1 MQEIVYYIEEM
12 PDRSLKFVQHL
23 CYAHTYKAA
32 GARGIK
38 PFRLPFFCHDL
49 YGAAVSR
56 GLKPFFKYD
65 EDVNGAIKMH
75 AGLPRGRLA
84 KQTACVFTDSGGYK

>member
-12 PDRSLKFVQHL
+12 PDRSVKFVQHL
-23 CYAHTYKAA
+23 CYAHTCKVA

-38 PFRLPFFCHDL
+38 PFRLTVFCRDL

-65 EDVNGAIKMH
+65 EDVNGAIKMP
-75 AGLPRGRLA
+75 AGLPRGRRA
-84 KQTACVFTDSGGYK
+84 KQTACVFADSGGCK